1 MPRLTNKT
9 YLCNR
14 SALGKFWRRSE
25 HGWSKLSLED
35 QCTLHEYFE
44 PTMDL
49 TDDQAIAYRQAVTA
63 EWPNLPQRAGKAYA
77 QFTRVI
83 AQLEAEPPRLK
94 TSPKSKHRRT
104 PYIVRVEA
112 LARPDV
118 DFDKLARAL
127 LAFAKEKVDRER
139 RNS

>member
-14 SALGKFWRRSE
+14 SIIGKLWRRSE

-49 TDDQAIAYRQAVTA
+49 TDDQAIAYRQTVTA
-63 EWPNLPQRAGKAYA
+63 KWPNLPQGAAYA

-83 AQLEAEPPRLK
+83 TRLEAEPPRLK
-94 TSPKSKHRRT
+94 TSPKSKHKRT

-118 DFDKLARAL
+118 NFDKLARAL
-127 LAFAKEKVDRER
+127 LASAKHKVDCEH